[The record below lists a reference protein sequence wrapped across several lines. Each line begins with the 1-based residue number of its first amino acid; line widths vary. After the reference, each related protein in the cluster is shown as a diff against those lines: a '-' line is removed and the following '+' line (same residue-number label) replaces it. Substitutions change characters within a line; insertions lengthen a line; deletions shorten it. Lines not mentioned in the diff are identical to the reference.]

1 MNKQQTEGKLDQ
13 VKGTIKKTWGKL
25 TDDDV
30 MLADGQL
37 DKFFGRVKEMHGDE
51 REVAEKK
58 LEQLKKDAAAS
69 GTRAA

>member
-1 MNKQQTEGKLDQ
+1 MNKQQTEGKLAQ
-13 VKGTIKKTWGKL
+13 LKGSIKQTWGKL
-25 TDDDV
+25 TDNDI

-37 DKFFGRVKEMHGDE
+37 DKFYGRIKEEHGDE

-58 LEQLKKDAAAS
+58 LDQLKKDAAAS